1 MPPRRGPAEAG
12 LASER
17 SRVGEDAD
25 GNGLVAAALLR
36 GSAAAAHLL
45 LAPLPPLIA
54 FLLPDAGTPLHDRFL
69 GAGEQ
74 SRSPT
79 YKLARLAEDRPL
91 PPVEPGPRAGTPR
104 RPSRGTG
111 RREPGVG
118 NRDRDPG
125 PGVGTGLRVPGPGPG
140 AGRRASGPGVG
151 LRDSGPG
158 PGAGCRVS
166 GPGIGPGPGR
176 RVRVRA
182 SGPGPGVGSGTGTG
196 RGCLP
201 RAGKRSRA
209 RSERLSLRFDKKA
222 GTGAPAPR
230 RGRRRPPEAERSEA
244 GKGGEA
250 QDEVLRR
257 GSRAGC
263 IYIAPNIY
271 PRHASRNHPH
281 ARRAR

>member
-118 NRDRDPG
+118 NRASGTGTGIRDRASG
-125 PGVGTGLRVPGPGPG
+125 PGSGCRDRAREPG
-140 AGRRASGPGVG
+140 AGRRDRVSGSGIRDRARVPGVG
-151 LRDSGPG
+151 SRD
-158 PGAGCRVS
+158 
-166 GPGIGPGPGR
+166 
-176 RVRVRA
+176 RA
-182 SGPGPGVGSGTGTG
+182 SGPGPGVGSGSG
-196 RGCLP
+196 RRVRDRASGPGPGPDADASRAQGRDRARGASACHSVLTRKRGRARQRP
-201 RAGKRSRA
+201 EEGGAGPPRPSGARPERAGKRRTKSYA
-209 RSERLSLRFDKKA
+209 E
-222 GTGAPAPR
+222 GPAPA
-230 RGRRRPPEAERSEA
+230 
-244 GKGGEA
+244 
-250 QDEVLRR
+250 V
-257 GSRAGC
+257 
-263 IYIAPNIY
+263 YI
-271 PRHASRNHPH
+271 
-281 ARRAR
+281 